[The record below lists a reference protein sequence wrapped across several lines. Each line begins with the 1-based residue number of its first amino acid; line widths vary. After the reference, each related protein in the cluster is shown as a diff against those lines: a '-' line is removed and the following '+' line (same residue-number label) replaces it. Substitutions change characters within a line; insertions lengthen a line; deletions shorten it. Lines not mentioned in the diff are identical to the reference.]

1 MWRFAPEAARDA
13 ADFVFHPGQVLEPRP
28 DGSLVVRFIAAGDLE
43 MAWHLYAW
51 GDKVEVLEP
60 ERLAR
65 MVHGQRVAWP
75 ALP

>member
-1 MWRFAPEAARDA
+1 VWRFAPEAAPDA
-13 ADFVFHPGQVLEPRP
+13 ADFVFHPNQVLEPQP
-28 DGSLVVRFIAAGDLE
+28 DGALVVRFTATGDLE

-60 ERLAR
+60 KRLAE